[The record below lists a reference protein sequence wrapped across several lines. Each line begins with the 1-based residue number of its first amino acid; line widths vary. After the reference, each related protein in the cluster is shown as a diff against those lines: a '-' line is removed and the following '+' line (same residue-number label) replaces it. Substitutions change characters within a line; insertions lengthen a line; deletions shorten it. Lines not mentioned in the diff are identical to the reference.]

1 MMKIYLIQ
9 KKEKYTILK
18 FTNIMIMKET
28 FNYFNCRYFK
38 NQVLTS
44 VVLKA
49 KDEIQVKEIFNKKFK
64 KYNLIEVIKIL

>member
-1 MMKIYLIQ
+1 
-9 KKEKYTILK
+9 
-18 FTNIMIMKET
+18 MKET